1 MDEYYDYLD
10 VLQNKV
16 LKLVIEGKNVF
27 FTGGAGTGKSFT
39 LEHVIAILRKR
50 YPTEEEFRQ
59 KVAVT
64 ATTGIAATHID
75 GQTINS
81 ALGLGAPSQI
91 SDFRKSMLS
100 NRSNRSRLSKLEV
113 LIIDEISMMSAEFL
127 DQIVKVLEEMR
138 STKPIEETECN
149 FFKVKEKP
157 AGGIQFVL
165 CGDFFQLPP
174 ITKTRLPGDPDDVF
188 LNRGY
193 AFESEVW
200 ARLDLSQVVLTK
212 VYRQSD
218 VLMAS
223 LLDKIRSGDP
233 QTSNDAL
240 GALIKASYKAKR
252 RLPINDAAGIEAIRP
267 TVLYSRNKDV
277 DQKNERELQLLLE
290 RNRKDG
296 AAKADLV
303 SFHAKDEIHPYETA
317 APKPNEEKDK
327 DQKIANSNP
336 NKDRDREA
344 ICDRLKKSEFFRDC
358 MAQPEIKLCV
368 GAQVMLV
375 KNLTE
380 SCKKEKETTYV
391 LKMAN
396 GSRGVVTGF
405 VESSDPKTPKKKV
418 PIVRFVNGEEIVIQ
432 PVKFT
437 SVVHGAG
444 EVSRCQVPLKLAWAI
459 TIHKSQGM
467 TLDLVRVSLKNM
479 FAEGQAYVALS
490 RARTL
495 EGLEI
500 TGGDVTGCV
509 RTSKAVA
516 AFYDKLLSK
525 GYSGHN

>member
-127 DQIVKVLEEMR
+127 DQIVKVLEELQ

-252 RLPINDAAGIEAIRP
+252 RLPINDAAGIEAIEAIRP

-303 SFHAKDEIHPYETA
+303 SFHAKDEIH
-317 APKPNEEKDK
+317 
-327 DQKIANSNP
+327 P

-525 GYSGHN
+525 G